1 MELECVLDFS
11 SKISVD
17 YSYIYLFVKFFEK
30 KTNRAL
36 ADSMLGQVIFLA
48 VIDHHFELHEIKN
61 IFKNNTSI
69 EILSAAVAFEKYSE
83 PE

>member
-48 VIDHHFELHEIKN
+48 VIDHHFEQYFLVSKLILRNN
-61 IFKNNTSI
+61 IN
-69 EILSAAVAFEKYSE
+69 YSFMK
-83 PE
+83 